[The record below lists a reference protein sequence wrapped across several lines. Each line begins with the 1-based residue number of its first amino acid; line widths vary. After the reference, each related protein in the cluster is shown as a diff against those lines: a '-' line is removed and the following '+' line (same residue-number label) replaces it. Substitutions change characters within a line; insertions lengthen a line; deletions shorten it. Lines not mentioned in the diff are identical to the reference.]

1 MMSEGTLLPVKA
13 VMIDLDGTLLDTAAD
28 LASAANLVLE
38 ELGHGA
44 VDPEIVKT
52 FIGKGVANL
61 MRKSLIESTGEEPEE
76 FEHAMAVFDRHYQ
89 DVLSR
94 ESRPYPGVVEGLEA
108 MKAAGFRL
116 ACITN
121 KAERFTI
128 PLLKDTGLYDYFEI
142 VLSGDSLPRKKPDP
156 LPLFHACGHFGI
168 EPSEMLLIGD
178 SVNDVQAARAA
189 GCTVFCVP
197 YGYNEGNDIRELDTD
212 AIVES
217 LLDASGLI
225 RNERN

>member
-1 MMSEGTLLPVKA
+1 MTKIPVKA

-28 LASAANLVLE
+28 LAAAANLTLS
-38 ELGHGA
+38 ELGHGEL
-44 VDPEIVKT
+44 DPEVVKT

-61 MRKSLIESTGEEPEE
+61 MRQAVIASTGAEPEN
-76 FEHAMAVFDRHYQ
+76 FEQVMEIFERHYEE
-89 DVLSR
+89 VLSD

-108 MKAAGFRL
+108 MKSSGFRL

-121 KAERFTI
+121 KVERFTS
-128 PLLKDTGLYDYFEI
+128 PLLRDTGLQDYFEI

-156 LPLFHACGHFGI
+156 MPLLHACGHFGI

-197 YGYNEGNDIRELDTD
+197 YGYNEGRDVRELDSD
-212 AIVES
+212 ALVES
-217 LLDASGLI
+217 LFEASKLI
-225 RNERN
+225 ERI